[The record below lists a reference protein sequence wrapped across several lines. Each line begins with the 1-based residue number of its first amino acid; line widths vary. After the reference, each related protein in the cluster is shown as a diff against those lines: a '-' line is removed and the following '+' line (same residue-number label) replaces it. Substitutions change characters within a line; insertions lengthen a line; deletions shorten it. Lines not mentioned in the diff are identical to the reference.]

1 MYKIYYNSHCL
12 FISDCAVSGCTVA
25 EINEFVSKDSAK
37 MLKFIENNK
46 SVCLITSEPE
56 IIFQKIAEKFEC
68 VTAAGGVVECADQ
81 VLMIKRNDLWDL
93 PKGHLEANEQIAEC
107 AVREV
112 CEECGISG
120 LILNEKITQTYHI
133 YPWDSHF
140 RLKTTHWY
148 GMTLPEQQNFT
159 PQTEEG
165 ISEVRWIPLHDIE
178 RYTENTYGNIK
189 DVILA
194 YLKSR

>member
-68 VTAAGGVVECADQ
+68 VTAAGG
-81 VLMIKRNDLWDL
+81 R
-93 PKGHLEANEQIAEC
+93 
-107 AVREV
+107 
-112 CEECGISG
+112 
-120 LILNEKITQTYHI
+120 
-133 YPWDSHF
+133 
-140 RLKTTHWY
+140 
-148 GMTLPEQQNFT
+148 
-159 PQTEEG
+159 
-165 ISEVRWIPLHDIE
+165 
-178 RYTENTYGNIK
+178 
-189 DVILA
+189 
-194 YLKSR
+194 SRMC